1 MKTKAARLNQ
11 KGKEKK
17 RQYRPPRVRSQPL
30 EINDGFQ
37 TQCTTPVDE
46 DTPECSPFA

>member
-11 KGKEKK
+11 KGKGEK

-30 EINDGFQ
+30 EINEGFQ
-37 TQCTTPVDE
+37 TQCPTPVDE
-46 DTPECSPFA
+46 DTPGCSPSA